1 MSQFVG
7 RDRKWCT
14 RTRYVAR
21 RVVTRHELLSAFSK
35 RLLQPVHVA
44 TRTRWRLALAEQH
57 IVQPRVYYTIYA
69 VLLVLTALT
78 TGIAFVDLAFFSPVV
93 ALTIAVIKAS
103 IVVLFFMHLKY
114 STRLTWVVAGAGVFW
129 LGILFALS
137 LSDYLTRT
145 WGRL

>member
-1 MSQFVG
+1 MS
-7 RDRKWCT
+7 
-14 RTRYVAR
+14 
-21 RVVTRHELLSAFSK
+21 E
-35 RLLQPVHVA
+35 
-44 TRTRWRLALAEQH
+44 H

-69 VLLVLTALT
+69 VLLVFTALT

-114 STRLTWVVAGAGVFW
+114 STRLTWVVAGAGIFW